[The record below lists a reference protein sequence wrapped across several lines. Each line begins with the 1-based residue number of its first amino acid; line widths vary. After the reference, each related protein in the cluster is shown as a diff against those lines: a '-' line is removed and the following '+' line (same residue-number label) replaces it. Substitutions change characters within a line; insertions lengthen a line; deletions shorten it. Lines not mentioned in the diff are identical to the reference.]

1 MDELRQTIV
10 TAVNNSNLPIDAV
23 YYVMKD
29 IWRDVYEMHESA
41 LKNAST
47 KQSLQL
53 RLLRKNND

>member
-10 TAVNNSNLPIDAV
+10 TAVNNSNLPIDAI

-29 IWRDVYEMHESA
+29 IWRDVYEMHENA

-47 KQSLQL
+47 KTEATEEE
-53 RLLRKNND
+53 

>member
-1 MDELRQTIV
+1 MDELRQTII
-10 TAVNNSNLPIDAV
+10 TAVNNSNLPMDAV

-47 KQSLQL
+47 KTESTAEATEEE
-53 RLLRKNND
+53 

>member
-10 TAVNNSNLPIDAV
+10 TAVNNSNLPIDAI

-29 IWRDVYEMHESA
+29 IWRDIYEMHENA

-47 KQSLQL
+47 KSEPIAEATEEE
-53 RLLRKNND
+53 

>member
-29 IWRDVYEMHESA
+29 IW
-41 LKNAST
+41 
-47 KQSLQL
+47 
-53 RLLRKNND
+53 

>member
-10 TAVNNSNLPIDAV
+10 TAVNNSNLPIDAI

-29 IWRDVYEMHESA
+29 IWRDIYEMHESA

-47 KQSLQL
+47 KIESTAEATEEE
-53 RLLRKNND
+53 

>member
-29 IWRDVYEMHESA
+29 IWRDVYEMHESV

-47 KQSLQL
+47 KTESTAEATEEE
-53 RLLRKNND
+53 

>member
-29 IWRDVYEMHESA
+29 IWRDVYEMHESE

-47 KQSLQL
+47 KTESTAEATEEE
-53 RLLRKNND
+53 

>member
-29 IWRDVYEMHESA
+29 IWRDVYEMHEKEK
-41 LKNAST
+41 KNAST
-47 KQSLQL
+47 KTESTAEATEEE
-53 RLLRKNND
+53 

>member
-29 IWRDVYEMHESA
+29 IWRDVYEMHENA
-41 LKNAST
+41 LKNASAKSEST
-47 KQSLQL
+47 AEATEEE
-53 RLLRKNND
+53 

>member
-29 IWRDVYEMHESA
+29 IWRDVYEMHENA
-41 LKNAST
+41 LKKAST
-47 KQSLQL
+47 KTESTAEATEEE
-53 RLLRKNND
+53 